1 MKLLEWLVT
10 THLHDT
16 TFDSFAEW
24 HPAFLRGISGWNLPL
39 EWAVVGGCVG
49 DRLAYAFAAGY
60 QSALRRLFPFLPIEK
75 VASFCVT
82 EAGGGHPRAIQCQL
96 IQDADQWLIH
106 GEKTFVTSAN
116 EAEILIITA
125 SQGIDEFGQNHI
137 SVIQIPHDTDGAIIE
152 TLPDMPFVPEISH
165 GKVILDHCPISSK
178 QLLAGDGYLN
188 YIKPFRTVEDLHV
201 FAGILGY
208 LFRVATLHQLDT
220 RLREDILACIVTAH
234 HLAGMFASK
243 TPVHLA
249 LAGFIRQFRTLIL
262 AFEFHLVQVDEATRS
277 RWMRDKQLFTIAES
291 VREKRRES
299 AWEKVNA

>member
-10 THLHDT
+10 SNLQDT
-16 TFDSFAEW
+16 AFESFDEW
-24 HPAFLRGISGWNLPL
+24 HPAFLHGISGWSLPI

-60 QSALRRLFPFLPIEK
+60 QSALRRLFPFLPVET

-82 EAGGGHPRAIQCQL
+82 EAGGGHPRAIQCRL
-96 IQDADQWLIH
+96 I
-106 GEKTFVTSAN
+106 
-116 EAEILIITA
+116 
-125 SQGIDEFGQNHI
+125 
-137 SVIQIPHDTDGAIIE
+137 
-152 TLPDMPFVPEISH
+152 
-165 GKVILDHCPISSK
+165 
-178 QLLAGDGYLN
+178 LAGDGYLN

-201 FAGILGY
+201 FGGILGY

-249 LAGFIRQFRTLIL
+249 LAGFIRQFRALIL
-262 AFEFHLVQVDEATRS
+262 AFEFHLAQVDEATRS

-299 AWEKVNA
+299 AWEKVIS